1 MDILKK
7 EKLKKKYFG
16 YLEGTIYIL
25 LTVFVIFTAIAGPI
39 MIKLIPFIF
48 VLGIVGRTIYDRPII
63 TAIFGFIV
71 SVCIIYI
78 LGAYSFAY
86 NLMYSLFCFI
96 CILMGEVA
104 GMYLIRLIDKKRKK
118 KTFKKNIVA
127 LLLLLIAGFCLNSYV
142 NGNIFSYL
150 NSMQTLKDYIAL
162 NYSDSSNT
170 KIYGGKYVINQY
182 SFYSFKV
189 KNIDV
194 SDEKTYEF
202 AVFSDNKVIDGYEN
216 SRLASNSKILKNK
229 FLNKFDFSKYT
240 SADIN
245 IDIKYSD
252 LKNNI
257 TIIIAKKV
265 NKINSDELNNFSND
279 VNNIL
284 DEISTFD
291 EFSKIS
297 KMNISLSDNNYK
309 TDADIYS
316 TNFYDKE
323 YYIDS
328 LDIEYL
334 DE

>member
-1 MDILKK
+1 MDILKI

-39 MIKLIPFIF
+39 IIKLIPLIF
-48 VLGIVGRTIYDRPII
+48 VLGIVGRTIYDRPLI

-71 SVCIIYI
+71 SICIIYM
-78 LGAYSFAY
+78 LGTYSFGY

-104 GMYLIRLIDKKRKK
+104 GMYLLRLIDKKRKK
-118 KTFKKNIVA
+118 KMFKKNIVA
-127 LLLLLIAGFCLNSYV
+127 FVLVILAGYFLNSYV

-150 NSMQTLKDYIAL
+150 KSVQTIKDYINL
-162 NYSDSSNT
+162 NYPDSNNT
-170 KIYGGKYVINQY
+170 KIYDGKYVINEY
-182 SFYSFKV
+182 MYYSFKL

-194 SDEKTYEF
+194 NDQKAYEF

-216 SRLASNSKILKNK
+216 SRLNSNSKQLKSK
-229 FLNKFDFSKYT
+229 FFSRFDLSKYT
-240 SADIN
+240 DSNFD
-245 IDIKYSD
+245 IDIKYVD

-257 TIIIAKKV
+257 AIYISKSID
-265 NKINSDELNNFSND
+265 KINSDELNKFAEE

-284 DEISTFD
+284 DDISVFD

-297 KMNISLSDNNYK
+297 KMNISISDENFK

-323 YYIDS
+323 YYINS
-328 LDIEYL
+328 LEIEYL